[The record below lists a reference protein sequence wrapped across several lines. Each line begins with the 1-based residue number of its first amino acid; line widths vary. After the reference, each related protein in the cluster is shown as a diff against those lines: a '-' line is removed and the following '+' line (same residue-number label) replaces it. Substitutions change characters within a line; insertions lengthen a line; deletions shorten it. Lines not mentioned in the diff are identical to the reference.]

1 MNNLNLGIII
11 NKYKKFKLL
20 RNNNIQKK
28 LKFNLHSSNNLYLK
42 TKENK
47 IKLLDNNN
55 YNKLELSNE
64 IKYSKSSNYI
74 DLFYKTNNLYNEL
87 KINLISLKDYNL
99 TRKLNLND
107 EKNNEIDELINNLI
121 NLMINKIYSCEENL
135 NIISNKNYY
144 FNNDIE
150 YNELNFYEKII
161 IDNMNINLVNKIINL
176 IHNFRLNIENY
187 LCNFKELNE
196 KNSNDKN
203 NNIEQIENNNNNE
216 ILSKKDIEINNLLN
230 KFYEL
235 SKLFNKFECLSL
247 KKNTIFDRIDYNI
260 NIQHEKLNNIPLN
273 IKNNKKRLNRYFI
286 YIKFL
291 IFIILIEILYF
302 IKKNFFY
309 I

>member
-1 MNNLNLGIII
+1 MNNLNLGIIN

-28 LKFNLHSSNNLYLK
+28 LKFNLQYSNNLNLK

-47 IKLLDNNN
+47 IKLLDYNN
-55 YNKLELSNE
+55 YDKLELSNE
-64 IKYSKSSNYI
+64 IKYSKTSNYI

-87 KINLISLKDYNL
+87 KMNLISLKDYNL
-99 TRKLNLND
+99 KRKLNLND
-107 EKNNEIDELINNLI
+107 EKNNEIDDLINNLI

-135 NIISNKNYY
+135 NIISNKNYN

-161 IDNMNINLVNKIINL
+161 INNMNINLVNKIINL

-187 LCNFKELNE
+187 LCNFNELNE
-196 KNSNDKN
+196 KNSNNNN
-203 NNIEQIENNNNNE
+203 NNIEENNDE
-216 ILSKKDIEINNLLN
+216 ILSKRDIKINNLLN

-235 SKLFNKFECLSL
+235 SKLFNKFECFSL
-247 KKNTIFDRIDYNI
+247 KKNTIFDRIDFNI
-260 NIQHEKLNNIPLN
+260 NFQHEKLNNFPLN
-273 IKNNKKRLNRYFI
+273 INKKRLNRYFI

-291 IFIILIEILYF
+291 IFIILIEILFF
-302 IKKNFFY
+302 IKKKFFY

>member
-1 MNNLNLGIII
+1 MNNLNLGIIN

-28 LKFNLHSSNNLYLK
+28 LKFNLQYSNNLNLK

-47 IKLLDNNN
+47 IKLLDYNN
-55 YNKLELSNE
+55 YDKLELSNE
-64 IKYSKSSNYI
+64 IKYSKTSNYI

-87 KINLISLKDYNL
+87 KMNLISLKDYNL
-99 TRKLNLND
+99 QRKLNLND
-107 EKNNEIDELINNLI
+107 EKNNEIDDLINNLI

-135 NIISNKNYY
+135 NIISNKNYN

-161 IDNMNINLVNKIINL
+161 INNMNINLVNKIINL

-187 LCNFKELNE
+187 LCNFNELNE
-196 KNSNDKN
+196 KNSNNNN
-203 NNIEQIENNNNNE
+203 NNIEENNDE
-216 ILSKKDIEINNLLN
+216 ILSKRDIKINNLLN

-247 KKNTIFDRIDYNI
+247 KKNTIFDRIDFNI
-260 NIQHEKLNNIPLN
+260 NFQHEKLNNFPLN
-273 IKNNKKRLNRYFI
+273 INKKRLNRYFI

-291 IFIILIEILYF
+291 IFIILIEILFF
-302 IKKNFFY
+302 IKKKFFY

>member
-1 MNNLNLGIII
+1 MNNLNLGIIN

-28 LKFNLHSSNNLYLK
+28 LKFNLQYSNNLYLK

-47 IKLLDNNN
+47 IKLLDYNN
-55 YNKLELSNE
+55 YDKLELSNE
-64 IKYSKSSNYI
+64 IKYSKTSNYI

-87 KINLISLKDYNL
+87 KMNLISLKDYNL
-99 TRKLNLND
+99 QRKLNLND
-107 EKNNEIDELINNLI
+107 EKNNEIDDLINNLI

-135 NIISNKNYY
+135 KIISNKNYN

-161 IDNMNINLVNKIINL
+161 INNMNINLVNKIINL

-187 LCNFKELNE
+187 LCNFNELNE
-196 KNSNDKN
+196 KNSNNNN
-203 NNIEQIENNNNNE
+203 NNIEENNDE
-216 ILSKKDIEINNLLN
+216 ILSKRDIKINNLLN

-235 SKLFNKFECLSL
+235 SKLFNKFECFSL
-247 KKNTIFDRIDYNI
+247 KKNTIFDRIDFNI
-260 NIQHEKLNNIPLN
+260 NFQHEKLNNFPLN
-273 IKNNKKRLNRYFI
+273 INKKRLNRYFI

-291 IFIILIEILYF
+291 IFIILIEILFF
-302 IKKNFFY
+302 IKKKFFY

>member
-99 TRKLNLND
+99 KRKLNLND
-107 EKNNEIDELINNLI
+107 EKNNEIDDLINNLI

-144 FNNDIE
+144 FNNDIV

-196 KNSNDKN
+196 KNSNNKN
-203 NNIEQIENNNNNE
+203 NNIEQIENN
-216 ILSKKDIEINNLLN
+216 
-230 KFYEL
+230 
-235 SKLFNKFECLSL
+235 KFEYLSL

-273 IKNNKKRLNRYFI
+273 INNNKKRLNRYFI

-302 IKKNFFY
+302 IKKKFFY

>member
-1 MNNLNLGIII
+1 MNNLNLGIIN

-28 LKFNLHSSNNLYLK
+28 LNFNLQYSNNLYLK

-47 IKLLDNNN
+47 IKLLDYNN
-55 YNKLELSNE
+55 YDKLELSNE
-64 IKYSKSSNYI
+64 IKYSKTSNYI

-87 KINLISLKDYNL
+87 KMNLISLKDYNL
-99 TRKLNLND
+99 TRKKNLND
-107 EKNNEIDELINNLI
+107 KKNNEIDDLINNLI

-135 NIISNKNYY
+135 NIISNKNYN

-161 IDNMNINLVNKIINL
+161 INNMNINLVNKIINL

-187 LCNFKELNE
+187 LCNFNELNE
-196 KNSNDKN
+196 KNSNNNN
-203 NNIEQIENNNNNE
+203 NNIEENNNE
-216 ILSKKDIEINNLLN
+216 ILSKRDIKINNLLN

-235 SKLFNKFECLSL
+235 SKLFNKFECFSL
-247 KKNTIFDRIDYNI
+247 KKNTIFDRIDFNI
-260 NIQHEKLNNIPLN
+260 NFQHEKLNNFPLN
-273 IKNNKKRLNRYFI
+273 INKKRLNRYFI

-291 IFIILIEILYF
+291 IFIILIEILFF
-302 IKKNFFY
+302 IKKKFFY

>member
-1 MNNLNLGIII
+1 MNNLNLGIIN

-28 LKFNLHSSNNLYLK
+28 LKFNLQYSNNLNLK

-47 IKLLDNNN
+47 IKLLDYNN
-55 YNKLELSNE
+55 YDKLELSNE
-64 IKYSKSSNYI
+64 IKYSKTSNYI

-87 KINLISLKDYNL
+87 KMNLISLKDYNL
-99 TRKLNLND
+99 QRKLNLND
-107 EKNNEIDELINNLI
+107 EKNNEIDDLINNLI

-135 NIISNKNYY
+135 NIISNKNYN

-161 IDNMNINLVNKIINL
+161 INNMNINLVNKIINL

-187 LCNFKELNE
+187 LCNFNELNE
-196 KNSNDKN
+196 KNSNNNN
-203 NNIEQIENNNNNE
+203 NNIEENNDE
-216 ILSKKDIEINNLLN
+216 ILSKRDIKINNLLN

-235 SKLFNKFECLSL
+235 SKLFNKFECFSL
-247 KKNTIFDRIDYNI
+247 KKNTIFDRIDFNI
-260 NIQHEKLNNIPLN
+260 NFQHEKLNNFPLN
-273 IKNNKKRLNRYFI
+273 INKKRLNRYFI

-291 IFIILIEILYF
+291 IFIILIEILFF
-302 IKKNFFY
+302 IKKKFFY